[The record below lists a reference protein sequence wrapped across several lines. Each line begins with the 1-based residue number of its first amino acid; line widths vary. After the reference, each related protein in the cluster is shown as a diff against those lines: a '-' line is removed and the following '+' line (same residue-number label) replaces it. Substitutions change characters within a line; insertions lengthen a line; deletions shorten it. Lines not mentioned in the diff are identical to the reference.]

1 MINRTQFKA
10 SLYLGCFI
18 SLVRLVFL
26 LLDQTKSAKAE
37 LQTMLVLFHTN
48 AWFVPILFALLYF
61 FIVTSC
67 IYLAFRVLNY
77 IINLFR

>member
-10 SLYLGCFI
+10 SLYLGFFI
-18 SLVRLVFL
+18 SLIRLVFL
-26 LLDQTKSAKAE
+26 LLDQTKGAKAE

-67 IYLAFRVLNY
+67 IYLVFRILNY